1 MSNREA
7 AMKSYPRLVPSTF
20 LLTLVVALPALAYEY
35 PLSDSAIR
43 DAYFL
48 GKSSNAKLSE
58 LFEKYTKR
66 PPVPNKGPHIA
77 SVILE
82 TPYVGVVEHSREMLN
97 YSAPAA
103 EKDFL
108 GKPAVFRLRVQIDL
122 TDSYG
127 WQIPSPAG
135 TIHMRPDDFW
145 KDFTVRLVQ
154 KEEIPSKSLRGTPIY
169 SFGGDGGAS
178 VLTGATIELTYDAE
192 KIQSEDAKVEVLAP
206 GGEEV
211 EVTFDLAALR

>member
-1 MSNREA
+1 
-7 AMKSYPRLVPSTF
+7 MKSNARLGLSIS
-20 LLTLVVALPALAYEY
+20 LLTLAVALPAFAYEY

-48 GKSSNAKLSE
+48 GKSSNDKMSE
-58 LFEKYTKR
+58 LFEKYTQR
-66 PPVPNKGPHIA
+66 PPVPKKGPHIA

-154 KEEIPSKSLRGTPIY
+154 KEEIPSKSLSGTPIY
-169 SFGGDGGAS
+169 SFGGDGGSS

-206 GGEEV
+206 DGEEI